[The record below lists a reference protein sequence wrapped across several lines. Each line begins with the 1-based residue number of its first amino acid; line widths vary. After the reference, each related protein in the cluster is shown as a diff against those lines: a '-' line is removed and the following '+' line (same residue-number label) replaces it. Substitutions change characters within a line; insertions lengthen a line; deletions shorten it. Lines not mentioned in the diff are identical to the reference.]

1 MGDAW
6 HHREGAQVAVWIA
19 DRALTGGHEAHMADR
34 VALDKRDGHPGVGR
48 RQPFG
53 RPLALVLEDRR
64 RPALRRE
71 VDVGVEADPD
81 VVQDRV
87 EVVDPGAPE
96 LDFGGHARAYSAGGP
111 PRARRSTSP

>member
-1 MGDAW
+1 MGDAG
-6 HHREGAQVAVWIA
+6 HCREGSQVAVRIA
-19 DRALTGGHEAHMADR
+19 DRALTGGHEAHVADR
-34 VALDKRDGHPGVGR
+34 VALDERDRHPGVGR

-96 LDFGGHARAYSAGGP
+96 LDFGRHARAYSGR
-111 PRARRSTSP
+111 RAASSARPTSP